1 MKNDHTN
8 GTNGHTKV
16 IMLDEEV
23 VLFFPGPNYD
33 RIENGTA
40 YLRVTLKDAIM
51 IDEDNSL
58 TVVPR
63 SIVYDAIPDSDQ
75 VELSDNDWKKILDM
89 LREDN
94 LDGENG

>member
-1 MKNDHTN
+1 MKND
-8 GTNGHTKV
+8 HTKV

-63 SIVYDAIPDSDQ
+63 SIVYDAIPDNGSFSCNDR
-75 VELSDNDWKKILDM
+75 VELSDNDWKKILDL

>member
-1 MKNDHTN
+1 MTND
-8 GTNGHTKV
+8 HTKV

-33 RIENGTA
+33 RIEDGTA
-40 YLRVTLKDAIM
+40 YLRVTLKDAIL

-63 SIVYDAIPDSDQ
+63 SLFYDAIPDNDR

-89 LREDN
+89 LKDD
-94 LDGENG
+94 LHDGQNSN

>member
-1 MKNDHTN
+1 MKND
-8 GTNGHTKV
+8 HTKV

-33 RIENGTA
+33 RIEDGTA
-40 YLRVTLKDAIM
+40 YIRVTLKDAIL

-63 SIVYDAIPDSDQ
+63 SLVYDAIPDNDRVQ
-75 VELSDNDWKKILDM
+75 LSDNDWQKILDM
-89 LREDN
+89 LREDT
-94 LDGENG
+94 LDA

>member
-1 MKNDHTN
+1 MKND
-8 GTNGHTKV
+8 HTKV

-33 RIENGTA
+33 RIENGAA
-40 YLRVTLKDAIM
+40 YLRVTLKDAIL

-63 SIVYDAIPDSDQ
+63 SLVYDAIPGNDRVQ
-75 VELSDNDWKKILDM
+75 LSDNDWQKILDM
-89 LREDN
+89 LREDA
-94 LDGENG
+94 DE